1 MEGLVNL
8 YSSKEL
14 KIVVLELVFYDH
26 GLRSILILMAHL
38 SKYYHYSS
46 PEIMGSRL

>member
-26 GLRSILILMAHL
+26 GLLSILILMAHL
-38 SKYYHYSS
+38 SKYY
-46 PEIMGSRL
+46 RLFEP